1 MAERAGPMHTT
12 TPPRLASLRLFV
24 RDCVAARDFYRDQI
38 GLPLT
43 ADGSSQG
50 WCTFDIG
57 GVQLVVEAVGPD
69 APEDEQVLVGRFT
82 GASFGAADIH
92 AAYAELKQRGVF
104 FAGPPEQQAWGGW
117 LATFEDPAGNGL
129 QLVQFPSREGT

>member
-1 MAERAGPMHTT
+1 MH
-12 TPPRLASLRLFV
+12 PPAAPRLASLRLFV
-24 RDCVAARDFYRDQI
+24 RDCAAARDFYRDQL

-43 ADGSSQG
+43 ADGSRQG

-57 GVQLVVEAVGPD
+57 GATLVVEAVGPD

-82 GASFGAADIH
+82 GASFGVADIH
-92 AAYAELKQRGVF
+92 AAHAELQQRGVF

-117 LATFEDPAGNGL
+117 LATFEDPAGNQL
-129 QLVQFPSREGT
+129 QLVQFPRQEAA